1 MLVLTRRFWFW
12 LALGIPLALSGAF
25 LPGLERL
32 VWFYNLGLIA
42 LTLASKFW
50 AGNPKF
56 LRTERVFDP
65 LLSNRVEN
73 QIELALFNEGSQRV
87 SGRLMDEVPE
97 SFWVEGADRA
107 FTLEPGQSVRFHY
120 EVIPS
125 HRGQF
130 NFRDTYVRLKAPL
143 GLCEVDVKLS
153 QPQVARVY
161 PNLKAIQKFDLL
173 NRRGRGL
180 LGIRRTR
187 YRGIGTEFESLRE
200 YVPDDDFRR
209 IDWKA
214 SARMNKFVIREY
226 ELEKNQSV
234 ILLIDVGKNM
244 MADVQNSTKLDH
256 VLDSALL
263 LMHAA
268 NVAGDQVGLM
278 VFSDRVHKYIAPKR
292 GSAHMRVLLDAI
304 HDLRAIPTEADYHG
318 ALHALAAQ
326 WRRRAL
332 VVLFTDS
339 ENKEQAQMLSG
350 AIAPQR
356 HRHLWFI
363 ARVKDPR
370 LDELELV
377 PITSERRLY
386 DRAALSWYREDR
398 NAARRVLEHQRID
411 IVESEPD
418 GLSNALVSAY
428 IDAKRR
434 ALI

>member
-1 MLVLTRRFWFW
+1 MIVLTRRFWFW
-12 LALGIPLALSGAF
+12 LALGIPLALAGAF
-25 LPGLERL
+25 VPGLERL
-32 VWFYNLGLIA
+32 VWPYNIGLIA
-42 LTLASKFW
+42 LTFATKFW

-56 LRTERVFDP
+56 LRTDRVFDP

-73 QIELALFNEGSQRV
+73 AVELTLINEGSQRV
-87 SGRLMDEVPE
+87 SGRLIDEVPVGFVAEDTTWRFSLAPGE
-97 SFWVEGADRA
+97 SAHF
-107 FTLEPGQSVRFHY
+107 LY
-120 EVIPS
+120 EVIPTQ
-125 HRGQF
+125 RGEF
-130 NFRDTYVRLKAPL
+130 KFRDTFVRLNAPL
-143 GLCEVDVKLS
+143 GLCEVDAKLPL
-153 QPQVARVY
+153 PQVARVY
-161 PNLKAIQKFDLL
+161 PNLKAVQKFDLL
-173 NRRGRGL
+173 NRRGRGI
-180 LGIRRTR
+180 LGVRRTR

-278 VFSDRVHKYIAPKR
+278 VFSDRVHKYIPPKR
-292 GSAHMRVLLDAI
+292 GSTHMRQLLDAI
-304 HDLRAIPTEADYHG
+304 HDLRAIPTEADYSG

-332 VVLFTDS
+332 VVMFTDS
-339 ENKEQAQMLSG
+339 ENKEQAQLLAA

-377 PITSERRLY
+377 PITNERKLY

-398 NAARRVLEHQRID
+398 NEALKVLENQRID
-411 IVESEPD
+411 IVEAEPET
-418 GLSNALVSAY
+418 LSNALVSAY